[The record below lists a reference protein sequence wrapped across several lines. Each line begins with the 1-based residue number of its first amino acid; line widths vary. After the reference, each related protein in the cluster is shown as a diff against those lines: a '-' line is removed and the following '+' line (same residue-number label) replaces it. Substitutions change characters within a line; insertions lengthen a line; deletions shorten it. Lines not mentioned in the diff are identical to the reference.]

1 MKIFTTNQN
10 KSERIVRF
18 IISIFLLPTP
28 VFLGQSNYSIF
39 LCVIGGILLFNSIVG
54 TCMIYKLFGVDT
66 CKIKSKYLILIYVR
80 NSIWYN
86 IFDIWRKYY

>member
-1 MKIFTTNQN
+1 MIISYLWYYKTLKMKIFTTNQN

-66 CKIKSKYLILIYVR
+66 CKIK
-80 NSIWYN
+80 
-86 IFDIWRKYY
+86 

>member
-1 MKIFTTNQN
+1 MNIFTTNQN

-18 IISIFLLPTP
+18 IISLFLLPTP
-28 VFLGQSNYSIF
+28 LFLAQSNYSIF

-66 CKIKSKYLILIYVR
+66 CKIK
-80 NSIWYN
+80 
-86 IFDIWRKYY
+86 